1 MGAMQ
6 KTITPIDGSL
16 YVERPYDGA
25 TAIAEALAAARRAA
39 RAWRAVPVA
48 ERARLL
54 SAAVDAFAGR
64 KERIAEEITRQIG
77 RPLGQSPGEIRGF
90 EERARHMIAIAPEA
104 LADIDVGRKEGFTRF
119 IRREPLGVVFV
130 VAPWNYPY
138 LTAVNAV
145 VPALMAGN
153 AVLLKHSAQTPLCAE
168 RFAEA
173 FKAAGLP
180 DGLFHHLVL
189 THEDTS
195 KLIGSEGI
203 DYVAFTGS
211 VAGGHAVVDAAAK
224 RFIGLGLELGGCD
237 PAYVRAD
244 ANLGH
249 AIENLVDGAFFNSG
263 QSCCGI
269 QRIFVHRQVYKDF
282 VEGAVALT
290 EKYNLGNPLES
301 GVNLGPVVRAKAA
314 EDIRAQVANSIKAG
328 ARGAV
333 DAGKFP
339 AARPGTAY
347 VAPQLLIDLDQANPI
362 MREECFGPVAGIMP
376 VASDEE
382 AIRLMNDNAYGLTA
396 AIWTNDEQAALS
408 IGDRVETGTW
418 FMNRCDYLD
427 PALAWVGVKDSGRGC
442 TLSRVGYE
450 HLTRPKSFHLRTK
463 I

>member
-6 KTITPIDGSL
+6 KTVTPIDGSL
-16 YVERPYDGA
+16 YVERAYDSGA
-25 TAIAEALAAARRAA
+25 QVAAALTASREAA
-39 RAWRAVPVA
+39 RAWRATPVA
-48 ERARLL
+48 ERGRLL
-54 SAAVDAFAGR
+54 SKAVDAFVGR
-64 KERIAEEITRQIG
+64 KEAIAEEITRQIG
-77 RPLGQSPGEIRGF
+77 RPLGQSPGEVRGF
-90 EERARHMIAIAPEA
+90 EERARHMIEIAPVA
-104 LADIDVGRKEGFTRF
+104 LADIDVGPKEGFTRF

-130 VAPWNYPY
+130 VAPWNFPY

-180 DGLFHHLVL
+180 KGLFQHLVL

-195 KLIGSEGI
+195 KLIGTPGI

-211 VAGGHAVVDAAAK
+211 VAGGHAVAEAASR

-244 ANLGH
+244 ADLAH
-249 AIENLVDGAFFNSG
+249 AVENLVDGAFFNSG

-269 QRIFVHRQVYKDF
+269 QRIYVHKDVYKSF
-282 VEGAVALT
+282 VDGAVALT

-301 GVNLGPVVRAKAA
+301 GVNLGPVVRGRAA
-314 EDIRAQVANSIKAG
+314 DEIRGQVAKSVKAG
-328 ARGAV
+328 ARAAV
-333 DAGKFP
+333 DAAKFK
-339 AARPGTAY
+339 ADKAGTAY
-347 VAPQLLIDLDQANPI
+347 VAPQILVDLDQKNPI
-362 MREECFGPVAGIMP
+362 MQEECFGPVAGIMH

-382 AIRLMNDNAYGLTA
+382 AIRMMNYNAFGLTA
-396 AIWTNDEQAALS
+396 AIWTRDEKAAIR
-408 IGDRVETGTW
+408 IGEQVETGTW

-450 HLTRPKSFHLRTK
+450 HLTRPKSFHLRVKT
-463 I
+463 